1 MDIPKTFQSQIK
13 SRVSEEYNKN
23 KSNFD
28 TNHGENEIKKEKENL
43 VDKVVLTTVDSTSFD
58 KYVQLME
65 NGKETVANKF
75 INALEEFADKF
86 AAGIKSTTTED
97 GE

>member
-13 SRVSEEYNKN
+13 SRVNEEYNKN
-23 KSNFD
+23 KSNFSVK
-28 TNHGENEIKKEKENL
+28 HSENEIKKEKEDL
-43 VDKVVLTTVDSTSFD
+43 VDKVMLTTVDSSSFD
-58 KYVQLME
+58 KYVQQME
-65 NGKETVANKF
+65 NGKETVASKF

-86 AAGIKSTTTED
+86 ADGIKNATTED

>member
-28 TNHGENEIKKEKENL
+28 TNHGENEIKIEKENL

-58 KYVQLME
+58 KYVQKME

-86 AAGIKSTTTED
+86 ADGIKSTTTED

>member
-28 TNHGENEIKKEKENL
+28 TNHSENEIKKEKKIL
-43 VDKVVLTTVDSTSFD
+43 W
-58 KYVQLME
+58 
-65 NGKETVANKF
+65 
-75 INALEEFADKF
+75 
-86 AAGIKSTTTED
+86 IKLY
-97 GE
+97 

>member
-1 MDIPKTFQSQIK
+1 M
-13 SRVSEEYNKN
+13 
-23 KSNFD
+23 
-28 TNHGENEIKKEKENL
+28 
-43 VDKVVLTTVDSTSFD
+43 DKVVLTTVDSTSFD
-58 KYVQLME
+58 KYVQKME

-86 AAGIKSTTTED
+86 ADGIKSTTTED

>member
-28 TNHGENEIKKEKENL
+28 TNHSENEIKKEKENL

-58 KYVQLME
+58 KYVQKISLIYDIFSSWIRLLPM
-65 NGKETVANKF
+65 
-75 INALEEFADKF
+75 
-86 AAGIKSTTTED
+86 
-97 GE
+97 